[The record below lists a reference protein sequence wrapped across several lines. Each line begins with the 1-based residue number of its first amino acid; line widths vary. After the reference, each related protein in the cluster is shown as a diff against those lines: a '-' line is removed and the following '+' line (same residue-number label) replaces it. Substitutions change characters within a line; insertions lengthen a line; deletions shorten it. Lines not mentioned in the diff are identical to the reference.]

1 MTNDIIIPGSNVRG
15 AVTIWRVAD
24 KTGEKTKHGQQ
35 KNQIQYTWG
44 FIAAKNLGFRPNA
57 DRPSYHIS
65 TLYVEFENQS
75 DASVNIP
82 VSTFSREIDTAYYT
96 ELSGQRDYLRL
107 PIIIE
112 PTLGVSA
119 GYNEYLPVNQSA
131 NQLTFFVQTSG
142 TTGVHGLPFS
152 SAANSKV
159 YAAALVASP
168 DFGDP
173 TKDAIFA
180 RTMFTTANQITKEAS
195 SQIGI
200 TWDIAFE

>member
-15 AVTIWRVAD
+15 AVTIWRVAEQ
-24 KTGEKTKHGQQ
+24 TGEKTKHGQQ

-65 TLYVEFENQS
+65 TLYVEFENQA
-75 DASVNIP
+75 DPDVVIP
-82 VSTFSREIDTAYYT
+82 VSAFSREVNTTYYSS
-96 ELSGQRDYLRL
+96 LSGQRDYLRL

-112 PTLGVSA
+112 PTLGVST
-119 GYNEYLPVNQSA
+119 GYHEYLPVNQSA

-142 TTGVHGLPFS
+142 TAGVHGLPFS

-159 YAAALVASP
+159 YAAALVAAP

-180 RTMFTTANQITKEAS
+180 RTMFTEENQVTKEAS